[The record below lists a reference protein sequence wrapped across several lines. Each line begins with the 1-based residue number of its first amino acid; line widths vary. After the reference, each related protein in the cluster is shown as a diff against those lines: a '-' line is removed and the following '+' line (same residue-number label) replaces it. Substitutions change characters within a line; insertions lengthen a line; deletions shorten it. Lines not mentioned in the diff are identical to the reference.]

1 MRSVPTLR
9 HTVPL
14 LVVAMLIGC
23 GMTSDMEGTSAEPAE
38 EAPVASQPTE
48 PAPLDVESVSARLE
62 AGEDIT
68 LLDVR
73 TAEELERDGAIEGY
87 LHIPIDELEGRL
99 AEVPREKPIV
109 AY

>member
-1 MRSVPTLR
+1 MRSVLRLR

-14 LVVAMLIGC
+14 LVVAMFAGC
-23 GMTSDMEGTSAEPAE
+23 GVASDTEGTASE
-38 EAPVASQPTE
+38 EAPEASQPAE

-73 TAEELERDGAIEGY
+73 TTEELERDGAIEGY